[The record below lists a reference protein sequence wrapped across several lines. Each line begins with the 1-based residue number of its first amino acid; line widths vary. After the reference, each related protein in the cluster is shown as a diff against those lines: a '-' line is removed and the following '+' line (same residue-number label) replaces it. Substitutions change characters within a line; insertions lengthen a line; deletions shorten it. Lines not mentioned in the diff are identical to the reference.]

1 MRRKLAPLGMR
12 LRVWWM
18 RHVPLG
24 GQWWLLL
31 SRTPL
36 RYPLAPVR
44 YRVRRA
50 LGMTRCDGRNYVGWS
65 ARITADMTDRTAPPA
80 GTVGR
85 VTHACC
91 QITSGE
97 LEHDID
103 FGPGRRACTPLP
115 RWGLELIAPA
125 AGG

>member
-1 MRRKLAPLGMR
+1 MRRRRTPLGRR
-12 LRVWWM
+12 LLVWWV
-18 RHVPLG
+18 RHAPLG

-36 RYPLAPVR
+36 RHPLAPVR
-44 YRVRRA
+44 YRIRRV
-50 LGMTRCDGRNYVGWS
+50 LGMARCDGRNYVGWT
-65 ARITADMTDRTAPPA
+65 ARITPDMTDRTAPPV

-103 FGPGRRACTPLP
+103 FGTGRRACTPLP
-115 RWGLELIAPA
+115 RAGIELIAPVVA
-125 AGG
+125 